1 MMLYEQYNVIVIS
14 VVLIKAINN
23 QNTVLLFVHVFI
35 HYKYRDNDCGGYEP
49 YRTKFERKACP
60 IAQKK
65 KN

>member
-14 VVLIKAINN
+14 VVLIKALNN
-23 QNTVLLFVHVFI
+23 QNTVVLFDLVFI

-49 YRTKFERKACP
+49 FRAKIERKVCP